1 MRKTFEPEVEHQ
13 KAIKPALPMPVA
25 PEKDTDDYEDFEND
39 AEMMESL
46 WHRGEE
52 ASEEELMRAEEDY

>member
-1 MRKTFEPEVEHQ
+1 MRKTFELEAEHQ
-13 KAIKPALPMPVA
+13 KAITPAMPIPVA
-25 PEKDTDDYEDFEND
+25 PEKDTDDYEDFENN

>member
-1 MRKTFEPEVEHQ
+1 MRKTELAVEHQ
-13 KAIKPALPMPVA
+13 KAFHQPALPAPVA

-39 AEMMESL
+39 ADMMENL